1 MNDHLE
7 GLMFEELKHH
17 SASKGKQFTGLVSPD
32 GHRASSIDFEF
43 ILSVQLI
50 NRLTTGSS

>member
-32 GHRASSIDFEF
+32 GTERPQSISNSF
-43 ILSVQLI
+43 SVY
-50 NRLTTGSS
+50 S